1 MEIGYNQKPGRKA
14 AFTAKK
20 VFQTDELKHMRRKKR
35 HAVVS
40 GLIALFVLC
49 VLYFEGS
56 TSIDVLGGRGQREKS
71 AAAVR
76 YLPVYSYLAPAETND
91 SFAID
96 ASHGGEGYIAVT
108 AKSDEEVRVKI
119 IPASG
124 TERAYLV
131 PPTGEI
137 AYYPL
142 SDGSG
147 LYSIQL
153 MKKVKDSTNTELY
166 ERVMEGSC
174 DAALF
179 DELQPFLRPSTYVWF
194 TGYSNCVNAAAKLC
208 TGESND
214 DRKIELIK
222 NYVAGKLD
230 YDERLAENGDQTYI
244 RDPDEILSRKTATC
258 LDYAVLTAAMLRSQ
272 GIPAKVVYGNVNQGT
287 TIFHAWNMVYTS
299 SRGWFRVDVTYADH
313 GIVDTF
319 ISDDGNYADAGWY

>member
-1 MEIGYNQKPGRKA
+1 
-14 AFTAKK
+14 
-20 VFQTDELKHMRRKKR
+20 MRRKKR
-35 HAVVS
+35 NAVVS

-56 TSIDVLGGRGQREKS
+56 ISIDVPGGRGQREKS

-124 TERAYLV
+124 TERTYLV

-214 DRKIELIK
+214 DRKIELI
-222 NYVAGKLD
+222 
-230 YDERLAENGDQTYI
+230 
-244 RDPDEILSRKTATC
+244 
-258 LDYAVLTAAMLRSQ
+258 
-272 GIPAKVVYGNVNQGT
+272 
-287 TIFHAWNMVYTS
+287 
-299 SRGWFRVDVTYADH
+299 
-313 GIVDTF
+313 
-319 ISDDGNYADAGWY
+319 